1 MPSERLFWWGLLVYR
16 PPLAGL
22 YSLSCFVWQ
31 GWLDLNQRVTA
42 SKAAA
47 LQLGDIPM
55 SVRVG
60 STCGRRSRTI
70 DLAESNRAH
79 LRAAGP
85 ASLEPPTGIEPAHPA
100 WEAGVLPLNYGGI
113 YCPTGIAPGPV
124 PAEPLLQAAAYE
136 ESKKKR
142 QQRDS
147 NPHLRPPPLR
157 VCCRYTILAYLPN
170 QNCTGAASPSYL
182 MRSLFYGQGL

>member
-1 MPSERLFWWGLLVYR
+1 MKPLPAAVFSAVKRKEFYR
-16 PPLAGL
+16 VTP
-22 YSLSCFVWQ
+22 WQ
-31 GWLDLNQRVTA
+31 GWQDSNLRLQE
-42 SKAAA
+42 SKSCA
-47 LQLGDIPM
+47 LPLGHIPM

-60 STCGRRSRTI
+60 STSGRRSRTI

-124 PAEPLLQAAAYE
+124 PAEPLLQAAAYLQKE
-136 ESKKKR
+136 G
-142 QQRDS
+142 
-147 NPHLRPPPLR
+147 R
-157 VCCRYTILAYLPN
+157 VGFEPTSR
-170 QNCTGAASPSYL
+170 
-182 MRSLFYGQGL
+182 

>member
-16 PPLAGL
+16 PPLAGRC
-22 YSLSCFVWQ
+22 SLSCFVWQ
-31 GWLDLNQRVTA
+31 GWLDLNQRATA

-47 LQLGDIPM
+47 LPLGDIPM

-60 STCGRRSRTI
+60 STSGRRSRTI

-100 WEAGVLPLNYGGI
+100 WEAGVLPLNYGGRYLRLGRSRHGTASFCLSSDCLWRTHFFAVKREMQSSSTPCHRRFQGI
-113 YCPTGIAPGPV
+113 KTTLHRGTGGPGGTRTHV
-124 PAEPLLQAAAYE
+124 TLTF
-136 ESKKKR
+136 R
-142 QQRDS
+142 QS
-147 NPHLRPPPLR
+147 L
-157 VCCRYTILAYLPN
+157 TI
-170 QNCTGAASPSYL
+170 
-182 MRSLFYGQGL
+182 